1 MTASDGTPTAR
12 GDYTESLS
20 GLELEIDVGAPN
32 ITSNPTVQPT
42 GLSATSAVGA
52 ITPPDQVMGLTGVS
66 ATFSVGSI
74 TPVDQVM
81 GLTGQEATTS
91 LGQIGGPIAWGKVEP
106 SQGGSWS
113 KRTPTQGGS
122 WTKRTA

>member
-1 MTASDGTPTAR
+1 
-12 GDYTESLS
+12 
-20 GLELEIDVGAPN
+20 
-32 ITSNPTVQPT
+32 
-42 GLSATSAVGA
+42 
-52 ITPPDQVMGLTGVS
+52 MGLTGIS
-66 ATFSVGSI
+66 ATSSVGSI

-106 SQGGSWS
+106 SQSGSWS

-122 WTKRTA
+122 WSKRTA